1 MEGIKPLK
9 LSLKLMCN
17 FNFFFNM
24 ININTNR
31 PLVTRKQL
39 LLLLLFTLLV
49 SNTELFAQGTSA
61 ISQAVAKIKSY
72 WGDLKTLIY
81 VIGGVVGLIGGLRIY
96 NKWTNG
102 DQDINKEILGWGGAC
117 IFLLLVPT
125 FVGAFFGL
133 N

>member
-1 MEGIKPLK
+1 MV
-9 LSLKLMCN
+9 
-17 FNFFFNM
+17 
-24 ININTNR
+24 NINTNR

-39 LLLLLFTLLV
+39 LLLLLFTLFV
-49 SNTELFAQGTSA
+49 ANTDLFAQGQTA
-61 ISQAVAKIKSY
+61 ITDAVNKIKAY

-117 IFLLLVPT
+117 LFLILVPT

-133 N
+133 S

>member
-1 MEGIKPLK
+1 
-9 LSLKLMCN
+9 
-17 FNFFFNM
+17 M